1 MRLWRIGTRKSALAV
16 TQTQWVIDRWREATG
31 NLSAEMVTLT
41 TRGDKI
47 LDVALSKVGGK
58 GLFVKE
64 IEQALLEGLI
74 DAAVHSMKDLP
85 ADRTAGLVVGAVPKR
100 EDPRDAVI
108 TRDGRSFDDLPEGAV
123 VGTSSLRRVA
133 QLIRY
138 RPDLR
143 FVPLRGNVDT
153 RLRKLE
159 AGDVDAVVLAAAGLI
174 RLGLRERITEYLDP
188 DICLPAVGQGALA
201 VQCREEDAEA
211 REALA
216 VLHDPETAKA
226 VEAERT
232 CLAALD
238 GGCQVPV
245 GAWAEVKEGQVR
257 MAAMVARPDGGELLR
272 VVIQGEDPVAVGKK
286 AAEDLLRLGADRIL
300 RRVREEAEIGGGS

>member
-1 MRLWRIGTRKSALAV
+1 
-16 TQTQWVIDRWREATG
+16 
-31 NLSAEMVTLT
+31 
-41 TRGDKI
+41 
-47 LDVALSKVGGK
+47 
-58 GLFVKE
+58 
-64 IEQALLEGLI
+64 
-74 DAAVHSMKDLP
+74 MKDLP

-108 TRDGRSFDDLPEGAV
+108 TRDGRPLDTLPEGAV

-174 RLGLRERITEYLDP
+174 RLGLRNRITEYLDP

-201 VQCREEDAEA
+201 VQCREDDAEA

-245 GAWAEVKEGQVR
+245 GALAEMKEGQVR
-257 MAAMVARPDGGELLR
+257 MVAMVARPDGSELLR
-272 VVIQGEDPVAVGKK
+272 VVVQGDDPATVGRK
-286 AAEDLLRLGADRIL
+286 AAEDLLRLGADQIL
-300 RRVREEAEIGGGS
+300 RQVREEAEIGGGS